1 MVAAYAIESKRAL
14 SKLLLSFSDMFGT
27 VFATTEHIARP
38 IGNNIRVVDVFITHM
53 LIKAETSMN
62 PPISLGP
69 SEPSLLIIINA
80 RRLWR
85 PDLSI
90 DRAIKKPPKKRYMFL
105 FAYGSAAVSIEVT
118 PRIGK
123 RAKGNKEVT
132 GIGMAS
138 VAHQVTINSA
148 TAATNQALLVK
159 PVGEGNMIIVKKKE
173 NPYPKTSFSYCHNY
187 IIE

>member
-1 MVAAYAIESKRAL
+1 MVAAYAIETKEL
-14 SKLLLSFSDMFGT
+14 CQNYFYLFQTYLEQFLQQLNILLDQLVITS
-27 VFATTEHIARP
+27 
-38 IGNNIRVVDVFITHM
+38 RVVDVFITHM

-69 SEPSLLIIINA
+69 SDPSLLIIINA

-123 RAKGNKEVT
+123 GLKAINEVT

-138 VAHQVTINSA
+138 VAHQVTINTA
-148 TAATNQALLVK
+148 TAATNQALSVK
-159 PVGEGNMIIVKKKE
+159 PEGEGMMIIAVKKEILLSK
-173 NPYPKTSFSYCHNY
+173 NLFFLKP
-187 IIE
+187 